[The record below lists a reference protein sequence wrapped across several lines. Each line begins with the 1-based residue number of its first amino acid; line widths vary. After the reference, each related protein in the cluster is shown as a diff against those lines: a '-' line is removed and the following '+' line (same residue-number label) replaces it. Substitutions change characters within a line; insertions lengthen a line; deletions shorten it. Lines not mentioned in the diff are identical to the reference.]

1 MATYNEKLERMRG
14 FIESNFNT
22 AADLVEWLEMDVND
36 IVRIFPD
43 RLVGHY
49 ERVFSLDLE
58 ELDNLSDEEELQQ
71 WQGWEVTGVFTPDED
86 FYDDK

>member
-22 AADLVEWLEMDVND
+22 AAELVDWLEMDVND

-49 ERVFSLDLE
+49 ERVFQLDLE
-58 ELDNLSDEEELQQ
+58 ELDSLSDEEELQQ
-71 WQGWEVTGVFTPDED
+71 WQGWEVNGVFSPTDD
-86 FYDDK
+86 FHYE